1 MTALA
6 LVLLG
11 VGVVGAVLHVRRPVL
26 VVVPVL
32 AAAVAVAAGLLDGDG
47 LRAVVDALAPPLA
60 FLLLSVPMAVLLDRL
75 GTFDAVARHLPA
87 RWLAPGL
94 WALGAVTVALVNL
107 DAAVV
112 LLTPL
117 AVAAAR
123 RSGLDARGLALQ
135 PFLLAALASTLL
147 PVSNLTN
154 LIAEERDPQGPGAFL
169 VHLGLPTVA
178 MVVVGYLL
186 WAVWWRPS
194 VPPGASGGAPAVPPP
209 PPPRPAAGRA
219 TASGGDDRAA
229 TVTAVLVGAALL
241 VGFTLG
247 GAVGVPPWVVV
258 AVVLVG
264 LAVRARAVPVRSVPW
279 TSALAVLALAV
290 LAVAAA
296 ARVDI
301 GALLGDGRGPL
312 GTLRIVA
319 VAAVA
324 ANLVNNLPAFLA
336 GVPSLP
342 PTEGARWAW
351 LLGVDAGPTVLVS
364 GSLAG
369 LLWLEVVR
377 RSGLAL
383 SWRDV
388 ARAGLRVGV
397 PALAVGAVVL
407 ALTGA

>member
-47 LRAVVDALAPPLA
+47 LRDVVDALAPPLA

-75 GTFDAVARHLPA
+75 GAFDAVARRLPA

-194 VPPGASGGAPAVPPP
+194 VPPGGPVGPPASP
-209 PPPRPAAGRA
+209 PPPRPAAEPA
-219 TASGGDDRAA
+219 PASGGDDRAA

-241 VGFTLG
+241 VGFTVG